1 MLPHPIHRPRTL
13 ILLTLAAV
21 AALSLLALLRAPAG
35 QAVEYPYPYPEPTP
49 TPPTSPTNPYPTPTP
64 DPSPPATGGA
74 VKRVVKVEQ
83 NGTVGHKVLTNLR
96 GRTLYSLSAE
106 KNGTF
111 ICDRRRLPLDLE
123 AADRAR
129 RHEAD
134 RARPPRDDPPARRQ
148 DPGHLSRP
156 AALQVH
162 RGHQARRRIRR
173 GNPGRRHLARRRGQT
188 LRRFG
193 PSLRPPG
200 APSDQRPLRRGPRGR
215 CSPPPTAG
223 CPSSAR
229 RR

>member
-64 DPSPPATGGA
+64 YPAPTPDPSPPATGA
-74 VKRVVKVEQ
+74 ATKRVVKVAQ

-111 ICDRRRLPLDLE
+111 ICTDAACLSVWKPLTVPAGTKPTGPVHLGTILRPDGRTQVTYRGLPLYRFTGDTRPGDASGE
-123 AADRAR
+123 GIQDVGTWHAAGGKR
-129 RHEAD
+129 
-134 RARPPRDDPPARRQ
+134 
-148 DPGHLSRP
+148 
-156 AALQVH
+156 
-162 RGHQARRRIRR
+162 
-173 GNPGRRHLARRRGQT
+173 
-188 LRRFG
+188 
-193 PSLRPPG
+193 
-200 APSDQRPLRRGPRGR
+200 
-215 CSPPPTAG
+215 
-223 CPSSAR
+223 
-229 RR
+229 